1 VPRAIA
7 ARGLGVALPTTIPN
21 PEKTDGMMQLPFPDT
36 AGLDLQLPQSIGRW
50 RDLYV
55 HGFAQ
60 QLLVFAVIAIA
71 LYLVTRVAR
80 RVISQQVADVNQ
92 RHALRKWVGYAYG
105 LLLLL
110 VAIAL
115 FADALAGVGTLVA
128 VVLAGVAI
136 ALQDV
141 LKSLV
146 GWLYI
151 AGRSGV
157 QIGSRV
163 EVDGVIGDV
172 IDIGFFKTTVLEVGN
187 LVYGRQSTGRLA
199 TIPNSQMISSN
210 VFMSTES
217 NPFVWQEVRLVVT
230 FESDWQRAEEI
241 LREVA
246 GEIHEEIAPEL
257 AQGFRLLERRYA
269 FKYGALT
276 PIVYLSHADYGVQLD
291 LRFLVPVR
299 RRRGSVDRVTRRIL
313 TAFAAEPAVRIA
325 YPTYRI
331 YRAGDVHPGPGEP
344 TPTDLPAT
352 PH

>member
-1 VPRAIA
+1 MAWPLHFARAI
-7 ARGLGVALPTTIPN
+7 PY
-21 PEKTDGMMQLPFPDT
+21 PEATDGMMQIPLPDT
-36 AGLDLQLPQSIGRW
+36 AALDLQLPQSIGRW

-60 QLLVFAVIAIA
+60 QLLVFFILAIA
-71 LYLVTRVAR
+71 LYLIARVAR
-80 RVISQQVADVNQ
+80 RVIAQQVADVNQ
-92 RHALRKWVGYAYG
+92 RHALRKWVGYSYG

-110 VAIAL
+110 FAVAL

-141 LKSLV
+141 LKSVV
-146 GWLYI
+146 GWIYI

-163 EVDGVIGDV
+163 EVGGVIGDV

-199 TIPNSQMISSN
+199 TIPNSLMISAN

-217 NPFVWQEVRLVVT
+217 NPFVWQEVRLVTT
-230 FESDWQRAEEI
+230 FESDWERAEEI

-257 AQGFRLLERRYA
+257 AQGFQKLERRYA

-276 PIVYLSHADYGVQLD
+276 PIVYLSLADYGVQLD

-313 TAFAAEPAVRIA
+313 TAFAAEPSVRIA

-331 YRAGDVHPGPGEP
+331 YQAGGAPSAAGAP
-344 TPTDLPAT
+344 TPTDLPGT
-352 PH
+352 TH